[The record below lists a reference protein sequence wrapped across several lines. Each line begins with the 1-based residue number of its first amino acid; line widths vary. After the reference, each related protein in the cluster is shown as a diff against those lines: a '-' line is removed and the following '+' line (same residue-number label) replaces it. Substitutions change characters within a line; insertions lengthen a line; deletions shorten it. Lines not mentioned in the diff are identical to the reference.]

1 MTRASAHLAPRSSWS
16 YKDLVRK
23 EMRKRFRVNHY
34 VPAHDGGGGF
44 AFVWDH
50 FDTREEAIAFLLD
63 ANLACAW
70 DGDTK
75 IAESVRSDQ

>member
-1 MTRASAHLAPRSSWS
+1 MTRASAHPDPRSSRS
-16 YKDLVRK
+16 YNDLVRK
-23 EMRKRFRVNHY
+23 EARKRYRVNHY
-34 VPAHDGGGGF
+34 VPSYDGF

-70 DGDTK
+70 DGATK